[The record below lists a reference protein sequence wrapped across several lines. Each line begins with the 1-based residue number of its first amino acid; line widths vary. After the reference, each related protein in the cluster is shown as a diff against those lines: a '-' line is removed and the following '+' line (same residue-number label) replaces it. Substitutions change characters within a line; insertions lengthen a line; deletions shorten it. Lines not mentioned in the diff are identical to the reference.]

1 MWIFALALAAP
12 LDDDAI
18 DALIERDALARDPW
32 EESCC
37 GGGGIARS
45 QVRWAELT
53 GEAPEEL
60 VLTMQEYVGEGIA
73 ADHHYVYD
81 VSGAAPVS
89 LGKVDQGGDANY
101 PDVVLEDLD
110 RDGIVELLAIG
121 GYGGDSPSTLQI
133 YRLVDGAL
141 THVGAMASQGQ
152 VYLPFDVD
160 QDGKLE
166 LVALVSSDDSVTIE
180 VLDRLARP
188 TPAAPIATWLP
199 RLFATV
205 LAAPNVD
212 RPRDTLRMLRQ
223 AMEERGLEPDDPEAA
238 FASVLDRVASPSG
251 AFPWVEATWW
261 AGTDEQRERAARL
274 LAHPDTA
281 RDAAMLLLSTPGDRA
296 APVAWLHDRF
306 RDTAEGKGPRP
317 HESLLR
323 QLDRTERAQ
332 LCDHLQQL
340 LLADGPDKDM
350 ASVAHALAAP
360 LWCVDATVTLLTAG
374 TPRMAVLGSIE
385 TIHES
390 SLDDDAEAAVY
401 ARREDL
407 APLLI
412 DLLNGDDDVLAAGA
426 ARALCQVGTHG
437 DVLRSALLATKSSS
451 VRWGTLVSIGELDE
465 PGPAAVFL
473 EVLGREGRHGVRN
486 RLHGQLARM
495 PDPEDVARGLALVR
509 DDGDYRAYHW
519 RAVYRPESLSEA
531 HRAVYRADAG
541 RRLAAPEPRTRQ
553 AAAQV
558 LGALGPGAHGETLRA
573 LADSD
578 PESYV
583 RAAAAKALAP

>member
-1 MWIFALALAAP
+1 MWIFTLALAAP

-18 DALIERDALARDPW
+18 DALIERDQLARDPW

-45 QVRWAELT
+45 EVRWAELT

-81 VSGAAPVS
+81 VSGATPVS
-89 LGKVDQGGDANY
+89 MGKVDQSGDANY
-101 PDVVLEDLD
+101 PDVTLEDLD

-121 GYGGDSPSTLQI
+121 GYGGDSPSTLQV
-133 YRLVDGAL
+133 YRVVDGAL
-141 THVGAMASQGQ
+141 AQVGDTANPGQ

-160 QDGKLE
+160 QDAKLE
-166 LVALVSSDDSVTIE
+166 LVALAAYDDSVTFE

-188 TPAAPIATWLP
+188 TQAAPISTWLP
-199 RLFATV
+199 RLFETV
-205 LAAPNVD
+205 LAAPDVD

-223 AMEERGLEPDDPEAA
+223 AMEERGLGPDDPEAA
-238 FASVLDRVASPSG
+238 FESVLDRIAGPSG

-261 AGTDEQRERAARL
+261 AGTPEQRERAARL
-274 LAHPDTA
+274 LAHPDSA
-281 RDAAMLLLSTPGDRA
+281 QDAAMLLLSTPGDRVP
-296 APVAWLHDRF
+296 PVAWIHDRF
-306 RDTAEGKGPRP
+306 RDTAEGRGRRP
-317 HESLLR
+317 HDSLLL
-323 QLDRTERAQ
+323 QLDPKERSQ
-332 LCDHLQQL
+332 LCNHVQQL
-340 LLADGPDKDM
+340 LLADGPEKAMD
-350 ASVAHALAAP
+350 AIAHALADP
-360 LWCVDATVTLLTAG
+360 LWCVDASTALLAAE
-374 TPRMAVLGSIE
+374 TPRPAVRGAIE
-385 TIHES
+385 AIYES
-390 SLDDDAEAAVY
+390 ALDDDAEAAVY
-401 ARREDL
+401 ARRDDI

-412 DLLNGDDDVLAAGA
+412 DRLNGDDEELAAVA
-426 ARALCQVGTHG
+426 ARTLRHVGSHG
-437 DVLRSALLATKSSS
+437 DVLRKALLATESSS
-451 VRWGTLVSIGELDE
+451 VRWGTLVSIAELDE

-495 PDPEDVARGLALVR
+495 PDPEDVVRGLALVR
-509 DDGDYRAYHW
+509 DHGDYDAYHW

-541 RRLAAPEPRTRQ
+541 RRLADPEPWTRQ

-558 LGALGPGAHGETLRA
+558 LGSLGPGAHGETLRA
-573 LADSD
+573 LADND

-583 RAAAAKALAP
+583 RSAAAEALAP

>member
-1 MWIFALALAAP
+1 MQP
-12 LDDDAI
+12 L
-18 DALIERDALARDPW
+18 
-32 EESCC
+32 
-37 GGGGIARS
+37 
-45 QVRWAELT
+45 T
-53 GEAPEEL
+53 
-60 VLTMQEYVGEGIA
+60 
-73 ADHHYVYD
+73 
-81 VSGAAPVS
+81 
-89 LGKVDQGGDANY
+89 LG
-101 PDVVLEDLD
+101 
-110 RDGIVELLAIG
+110 R
-121 GYGGDSPSTLQI
+121 
-133 YRLVDGAL
+133 YRLI
-141 THVGAMASQGQ
+141 Q
-152 VYLPFDVD
+152 
-160 QDGKLE
+160 
-166 LVALVSSDDSVTIE
+166 
-180 VLDRLARP
+180 RLARG
-188 TPAAPIATWLP
+188 ATGAVYQARDTDERSVAVKVLLP
-199 RLFATV
+199 GHRVLARLFRQEVILVSELDHPHVLPILATGV
-205 LAAPNVD
+205 VD
-212 RPRDTLRMLRQ
+212 
-223 AMEERGLEPDDPEAA
+223 DD
-238 FASVLDRVASPSG
+238 V
-251 AFPWVEATWW
+251 
-261 AGTDEQRERAARL
+261 
-274 LAHPDTA
+274 
-281 RDAAMLLLSTPGDRA
+281 PGDGPEPGALWFAMPYCDGGTLASRPPTTFA
-296 APVAWLHDRF
+296 ELSVA
-306 RDTAEGKGPRP
+306 
-317 HESLLR
+317 
-323 QLDRTERAQ
+323 
-332 LCDHLQQL
+332 LQQL